1 MTKLQTIS
9 DKNTKS
15 FKIKKLLVKKLNKEQ
30 FKKDNLII
38 VIGGDGFMLQTLKK
52 NKNSK
57 KLFYGINS
65 GNYGFLM
72 NKFSSKNII
81 KNLSKANMV
90 SIYPLEMIVKNKSNQ
105 ARKSLAI
112 NEVSILRQSRQAA
125 SLSIKQGSRQII
137 KKLVSDGVLVSTPAG
152 STAYN
157 LSVHGPILSLHS
169 KKLSIS
175 PISAFRPRRWKG
187 KIVNDKSKIIITN
200 LDPSKRPISAVA
212 DNLEVRNAKSI
223 TVKTNNKIK
232 EFIFQISNTEKIY
245 LSKNSE
251 DLKFNEKILSVK
263 LDKKIIYKE
272 NIILQSLY
280 KAATDQNIPPN
291 TIIEFARIYGFQVD
305 FQRDIRKEDKFQ
317 IMYEVFIDENKKII
331 ETGEILFANL
341 KLSGQDNSLYY
352 FDKENLEGH
361 YDKNGKSV
369 QKALMKSPINGARLS
384 SSFGMRKHPIDGYN
398 KMHRGTDFAAP
409 KGTPIMASG
418 NGIVKKAGWCGGG
431 GNCVKIRHNST
442 YETVYAHMS
451 KFARGIKNGVRVKQ
465 GQTIGYVGSTGKST
479 GPHLH
484 YEVIVNG
491 KKVNSQKLKL
501 PSGKVL
507 KGKNRE
513 YFETAKIKLDVL
525 KSEKI
530 IGLN

>member
-1 MTKLQTIS
+1 MQKKFIS
-9 DKNTKS
+9 LFYKNL
-15 FKIKKLLVKKLNKEQ
+15 KLLGLIFLLIFTLAIAMLFNYQKKLNKNKYSD
-30 FKKDNLII
+30 FVNNIY
-38 VIGGDGFMLQTLKK
+38 LKK
-52 NKNSK
+52 TLNEIVNNLEPRYKKYNHKIKPGETFDKILSGYSIEKEEIITIKESLLKKFNINKLK
-57 KLFYGINS
+57 T
-65 GNYGFLM
+65 
-72 NKFSSKNII
+72 
-81 KNLSKANMV
+81 
-90 SIYPLEMIVKNKSNQ
+90 NQ
-105 ARKSLAI
+105 RI
-112 NEVSILRQSRQAA
+112 
-125 SLSIKQGSRQII
+125 QII
-137 KKLVSDGVLVSTPAG
+137 
-152 STAYN
+152 
-157 LSVHGPILSLHS
+157 
-169 KKLSIS
+169 
-175 PISAFRPRRWKG
+175 
-187 KIVNDKSKIIITN
+187 
-200 LDPSKRPISAVA
+200 LDQ
-212 DNLEVRNAKSI
+212 
-223 TVKTNNKIK
+223 TNNKIK
-232 EFIFQISNTEKIY
+232 EFTFQISNTEKIY
-245 LSKNSE
+245 LTKDSGES
-251 DLKFNEKILSVK
+251 KFNEKMLTVK
-263 LDKKIIYKE
+263 LDKKIIYNE

-280 KAATDQNIPPN
+280 KAATDKDIPPN

-317 IMYEVFIDENKKII
+317 IMYEVFVDKNNKVI

-352 FDKENLEGH
+352 FDKNNFEGH

-369 QKALMKSPINGARLS
+369 QKALMKTPINGARLS

-418 NGIVKKAGWCGGG
+418 NGIIKKAGWCGGG
-431 GNCVKIRHNST
+431 GNCVKIKHNST

-451 KFARGIKNGVRVKQ
+451 KFARGIKKGVRVKQ

-501 PSGKVL
+501 PSGKIL
-507 KGKNRE
+507 KGKNRKI
-513 YFETAKIKLDVL
+513 FETTKIKLDVL

>member
-1 MTKLQTIS
+1 MLKKFKSSLLNNLKIFGLILLIIFTIIIS
-9 DKNTKS
+9 ILSNHQKKISKS
-15 FKIKKLLVKKLNKEQ
+15 QNNNIVDNIYFKKTLNEIVNNLEPRYKKYNHKIKSGETFDKILNNYSINKKEINAIKESLSKKVNINKLN
-30 FKKDNLII
+30 
-38 VIGGDGFMLQTLKK
+38 T
-52 NKNSK
+52 
-57 KLFYGINS
+57 
-65 GNYGFLM
+65 
-72 NKFSSKNII
+72 
-81 KNLSKANMV
+81 
-90 SIYPLEMIVKNKSNQ
+90 NQ
-105 ARKSLAI
+105 KI
-112 NEVSILRQSRQAA
+112 
-125 SLSIKQGSRQII
+125 QII
-137 KKLVSDGVLVSTPAG
+137 
-152 STAYN
+152 
-157 LSVHGPILSLHS
+157 
-169 KKLSIS
+169 
-175 PISAFRPRRWKG
+175 
-187 KIVNDKSKIIITN
+187 
-200 LDPSKRPISAVA
+200 LD
-212 DNLEVRNAKSI
+212 
-223 TVKTNNKIK
+223 KTNNKIK
-232 EFIFQISNTEKIY
+232 EFVFQISNTEKIY

-251 DLKFNEKILSVK
+251 DLEFDEKILSIK

-507 KGKNRE
+507 KGKDRE